1 MDSVVAS
8 EAIDP
13 GSTPGIRTISR
24 SQIQK
29 RGEEPERSL
38 VMEPTPNSAK
48 SWWSRLLSA
57 VGAFAFVFGAVDP
70 LEGSVVI
77 LGGSVLLL
85 AGEILRV
92 GERRRLA
99 LWTSVFVLTAVGVA
113 MMFFLSSLGGLGG
126 DRGKSWWW
134 GLLILPYPA
143 GWLLGVGALVARG
156 VRRVRSG

>member
-1 MDSVVAS
+1 MVTARADKSDNVALFS
-8 EAIDP
+8 AE
-13 GSTPGIRTISR
+13 GLNTHMNVEF
-24 SQIQK
+24 
-29 RGEEPERSL
+29 RGARF
-38 VMEPTPNSAK
+38 
-48 SWWSRLLSA
+48 LSA
-57 VGAFAFVFGAVDP
+57 VGAVAFVVGAVDP
-70 LEGSVVI
+70 LEGSVVV
-77 LGGSVLLL
+77 LVGSALLL

-156 VRRVRSG
+156 VRRARFR